1 MEEQKQNLRVKIY
14 TLDEV
19 KSRLTAAGMPVGTS
33 ITEKDE
39 IRKEITDQFV
49 EFVEDSYWHTNYDKE
64 NGKIVAQVNR
74 FTAALQLKEW
84 GMEESKSQKDK
95 RDNLVNKNKLLRT
108 QLGLAN
114 LDPHGTKQDQY
125 ALDPFVEPRIKQ
137 AMDHDEARACGGTCH
152 SEDPNLSY
160 HIVDLKTVLG
170 AGGYTVADI
179 SKQQYEKWKEE
190 LKDLLR
196 NQDVGAVRILK
207 QEEKDAR
214 AATVAAVDAFVSNWN
229 TGTRTGILTLKE
241 MVLNQRLIE
250 RQIANLKAVNAD
262 FNAEIKHR
270 AGDDLGG
277 GQQGEDGVFDD

>member
-19 KSRLTAAGMPVGTS
+19 KSRLTGAGMPVGTS
-33 ITEKDE
+33 VTENDE

-49 EFVEDSYWHTNYDKE
+49 QYVEDSYWHTNYDKE

-84 GMEESKSQKDK
+84 GAEEAKDK
-95 RDNLVNKNKLLRT
+95 KDERDNLVNKNKLLRT

-114 LDPHGTKQDQY
+114 LDPHGTKQDEY

-152 SEDPNLSY
+152 SEDPNLAY
-160 HIVDLKTVLG
+160 HIVDLAAVLG
-170 AGGYTVADI
+170 AGGYNVADI
-179 SKQQYEKWKEE
+179 SKQQYEKWKDQ

-196 NQDVGAVRILK
+196 NQDVGDVRILM

-214 AATVAAVDAFVSNWN
+214 AATVAAVTAFVSNWN
-229 TGTRTGILTLKE
+229 TAGGTRAGILTLKQ
-241 MVLNQRLIE
+241 MLLSQRLIE

-262 FNAEIKHR
+262 FNEEIKHR

-277 GQQGEDGVFDD
+277 ASDEKGVF